1 MQYPKSAEL
10 KVPFFIH
17 MQSEAD
23 YETLKQRFKVS
34 NLNDLKK
41 VMAAEIAKHL
51 LKEAAEGKLNYVFE
65 RKEPEPVE
73 EINPKEDVKE
83 LLKTRSRTNKLPWE

>member
-10 KVPFFIH
+10 KVPFVIH

-23 YETLKQRFKVS
+23 YETLKQRFNVS

-41 VMAAEIAKHL
+41 VIAAELAKHL
-51 LKEAAEGKLNYVFE
+51 LQEAKESKLNYVFE
-65 RKEPEPVE
+65 RKERVE

-83 LLKTRSRTNKLPWE
+83 MLKARSRKPNLPWE